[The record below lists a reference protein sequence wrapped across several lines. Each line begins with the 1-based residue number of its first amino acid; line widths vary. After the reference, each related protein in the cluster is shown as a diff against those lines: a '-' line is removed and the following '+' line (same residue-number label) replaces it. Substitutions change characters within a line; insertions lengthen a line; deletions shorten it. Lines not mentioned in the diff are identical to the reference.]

1 MGAAWVGCDC
11 VLLCARDGSRVK
23 TCTHVPAQLFLV
35 HRRTCL
41 WPHFHPSAGTGEGPY
56 GAQALAAWGRAP
68 TAARLFARPWACCP
82 RPGTGSSVPRVTF
95 SHGGSEG
102 QVLPHPSLHPR
113 VGVGEQG
120 WRPLWSLALELC
132 WNQNGAWQALWES
145 VQASVWRLVHTLPRA
160 APYGPT

>member
-35 HRRTCL
+35 SQEDLPLAPLPPFRWDWRRSIWGSGACGLGSGPNCCQTVCEAL
-41 WPHFHPSAGTGEGPY
+41 GLLPSARHRE
-56 GAQALAAWGRAP
+56 L
-68 TAARLFARPWACCP
+68 
-82 RPGTGSSVPRVTF
+82 SSTCDLQPC
-95 SHGGSEG
+95 GSEG